1 MKVFNSTLAAIGL
14 AAFVFASCSDSTD
27 PPNSGNG
34 NSVVDVTT
42 IGLTSSTPTGVFN
55 YKNSTA
61 NARKFFGSRAAGD
74 VTFITAMP
82 TDIPQEP
89 NLKQELSTGNSKDL
103 VFTEGGVNAY
113 AIKNK
118 NTVDLT
124 GKRIKGV
131 KIFVHGDATLIY
143 DKSEGGNEIV
153 LAKGAKVQYKGTGS
167 MITAT
172 DKVYVTEASALLKS
186 DNDIVIEGEL
196 YANWRGIG
204 YESGKEQELR
214 TGLGNTT
221 TNAKGEK
228 VVPTQNITFKNGSK
242 AFIDGSLRAV
252 NLNIEEGASVNA
264 TANILNA
271 TNVTV
276 NGGLK
281 FGGFLQAGNVTVN
294 GTIDASSA
302 NTAIKVTGKLNMESG
317 SSLTA
322 HYVNVTNNEKDENN
336 SVTKVGEA
344 ELNLKSGSNI
354 TISDG
359 NVINVN
365 NLNTDNASSGQITL
379 AGNNA
384 VAVIKADKFT
394 NNGSDKIDAF
404 ATPGNN
410 SVLLLQFTKC
420 FNGNGEMPSAGDLD
434 ISASYLDYDKA
445 TNGDVVKLIDENH
458 KKYGY
463 ELTVDINAI
472 KSNKKLDLVAAFNPS
487 NNAMS
492 ASCIQNVGDYI
503 YVSYHT
509 NGKASKGGL
518 EVLHFEGNQ
527 IKPDQEVQGTTGLD
541 INHLL
546 VDNNRVYVAGG
557 EVNKGA
563 IFAYVPLQNNILT
576 TGDDAMTTYVLNAT
590 EHNKLDAN
598 SITKYGDHFVVAS
611 TRGFEDF
618 DSDFNHIW
626 FEDTEVKSVVTANNK
641 VYSLIATGANTTGTI
656 KEFNTTMFN
665 NASKTYTTNG
675 NVGPENGKNT
685 IAVDGTDLYVCQG
698 ARGLVRYNS
707 NGDKVW
713 DYVVPAIQNEK
724 SDKYGAV
731 KGYCNG
737 VAISGNYVFVA
748 AGGYGVVVL
757 DKATGKELC
766 HRIAFNG
773 KQENGKWKN
782 GNSANYVTVGKD
794 GYIFVAYGQSRV
806 QVFKLTSTT
815 K

>member
-1 MKVFNSTLAAIGL
+1 MKVINSKLAAIGL

-27 PPNSGNG
+27 TPNSGNG
-34 NSVVDVTT
+34 NSVVDATT

-61 NARKFFGSRAAGD
+61 NARKLIGSRASDD
-74 VTFITAMP
+74 VTFITGMP
-82 TDIPQEP
+82 EDIPTVP
-89 NLKQELSTGNSKDL
+89 NLKKELSEDNTQDL
-103 VFTEGGVNAY
+103 VYSEGGINTYIV
-113 AIKNK
+113 KNK
-118 NTVDLT
+118 NKVDLT

-131 KIFVHGDATLIY
+131 TIFVNGDATLIY
-143 DKSEGGNEIV
+143 DKTEGGNKIV
-153 LAKGAKVQYKGTGS
+153 LDKGAKVQFNGTGS
-167 MITAT
+167 MIAK
-172 DKVYVTEASALLKS
+172 DDIIYVTEASASLKAE
-186 DNDIVIEGEL
+186 NNIVIEGKL
-196 YANWRGIG
+196 YANWRGTG
-204 YESGKEQELR
+204 KSGQELR
-214 TGLGNTT
+214 TGLGNTVA
-221 TNAKGEK
+221 NEKGEK
-228 VVPTQNITFKNGSK
+228 VVPTQNITFKDGSA

-252 NLNIEEGASVNA
+252 DLNIEKGASVNA
-264 TANILNA
+264 TANVLNA

-276 NGGLK
+276 GGGLK
-281 FGGFLQAGNVTVN
+281 LGGFLQAGNVTVN
-294 GTIDASSA
+294 GTIDASA
-302 NTAIKVTGKLNMESG
+302 ENTAIKVTGKLNMESG

-322 HYVNVTNNEKDENN
+322 HYVNVTNNEKDENKT
-336 SVTKVGEA
+336 VTKVGEA

-365 NLNTDNASSGQITL
+365 NLNTDNASEGQITL
-379 AGNNA
+379 AGNDA

-394 NNGSDKIDAF
+394 NNGNDKIDAF

-445 TNGDVVKLIDENH
+445 TTGDVVKLIDENH

-463 ELTVDINAI
+463 ELTVDINDI
-472 KSNKKLDLVAAFNPS
+472 KSNPKLDLVAAFNPS

-509 NGKASKGGL
+509 NGKARKGGL

-557 EVNKGA
+557 EVNEGA

-576 TGDDAMTTYVLNAT
+576 TGDDAMKTYVLNAT

-598 SITKYGDHFVVAS
+598 SITKFGDHFVVAS
-611 TRGFEDF
+611 TRGFEDY
-618 DSDFNHIW
+618 DKDFNHIW

-641 VYSLIATGANTTGTI
+641 VYSLVATGANTTGTI

-713 DYVVPAIQNEK
+713 EYVVPAIQNEK

-737 VAISGNYVFVA
+737 VAISGNYVYVA

-773 KQENGKWKN
+773 KQENGQWLN

-794 GYIFVAYGQSRV
+794 GNIFVAYGQSRV

>member
-1 MKVFNSTLAAIGL
+1 MKVINSKLAAIGL

-27 PPNSGNG
+27 TPTSGNG
-34 NSVVDVTT
+34 NSVLDATT

-61 NARKFFGSRAAGD
+61 NARKLIGSRASDG
-74 VTFITAMP
+74 VTFITGMP
-82 TDIPQEP
+82 KDIPTVP
-89 NLKQELSTGNSKDL
+89 NLKQELSESNTKDL
-103 VFTEGGVNAY
+103 VYSEGGINTYIV
-113 AIKNK
+113 KNK
-118 NTVDLT
+118 NKVDLT

-131 KIFVHGDATLIY
+131 TIFVNGDATLIY
-143 DKSEGGNEIV
+143 DKTEGGNKIV
-153 LAKGAKVQYKGTGS
+153 LGKGAKVQYNGTGS
-167 MITAT
+167 MIAK
-172 DKVYVTEASALLKS
+172 DDIIYVTEASASLKAE
-186 DNDIVIEGEL
+186 NNIVIEGKL
-196 YANWRGIG
+196 YANWRGTG
-204 YESGKEQELR
+204 KSGQELR
-214 TGLGNTT
+214 TGLGKTVANE
-221 TNAKGEK
+221 KGEK
-228 VVPTQNITFKNGSK
+228 VVPTQNITFKNGSA

-252 NLNIEEGASVNA
+252 DLNIEEGASVNA
-264 TANILNA
+264 TANVLNA

-276 NGGLK
+276 GGGLK
-281 FGGFLQAGNVTVN
+281 LGGFLQAGNVTVN
-294 GTIDASSA
+294 GTIDASA
-302 NTAIKVTGKLNMESG
+302 ENTAIKVTGKLNMESG

-322 HYVNVTNNEKDENN
+322 HYVNVTNNEKDENKT
-336 SVTKVGEA
+336 VTKVGEA

-379 AGNNA
+379 AGNDA

-394 NNGSDKIDAF
+394 NKGNDKIDAF

-445 TNGDVVKLIDENH
+445 TTGDVVKLIDENH

-472 KSNKKLDLVAAFNPS
+472 KSNPKLDLVAAFNPS

-509 NGKASKGGL
+509 NGKARKGGL

-576 TGDDAMTTYVLNAT
+576 TGEDAMKTYVLNAT

-611 TRGFEDF
+611 TRGFEDY
-618 DSDFNHIW
+618 DKDFNHIW
-626 FEDTEVKSVVTANNK
+626 FEDTEVKSVVTANDK
-641 VYSLIATGANTTGTI
+641 VYSLVATGANTTGTI

-698 ARGLVRYNS
+698 VRGLVRYNS

-773 KQENGKWKN
+773 KQENGQWLN

>member
-1 MKVFNSTLAAIGL
+1 MKVINSKLAAIGL

-27 PPNSGNG
+27 TPTSGNG
-34 NSVVDVTT
+34 NSVLDATT

-61 NARKFFGSRAAGD
+61 NARKLIGSRASDG
-74 VTFITAMP
+74 VTFITGMP
-82 TDIPQEP
+82 EDIPTVP
-89 NLKQELSTGNSKDL
+89 NLKQELSESNTKDL
-103 VFTEGGVNAY
+103 VYSEGGINTYIV
-113 AIKNK
+113 KNK
-118 NTVDLT
+118 NKVDLT

-131 KIFVHGDATLIY
+131 TIFVNGDATLIY
-143 DKSEGGNEIV
+143 DKTEGGNKIV
-153 LAKGAKVQYKGTGS
+153 LGKGAKVQYNGTGS
-167 MITAT
+167 MIAK
-172 DKVYVTEASALLKS
+172 DDIIYVTEASASLKAE
-186 DNDIVIEGEL
+186 NNIVIEGKL
-196 YANWRGIG
+196 YANWRGTG
-204 YESGKEQELR
+204 KSGQELR
-214 TGLGNTT
+214 TGLGKTVANE
-221 TNAKGEK
+221 KGEK
-228 VVPTQNITFKNGSK
+228 VVPTQNITFKKGSA

-252 NLNIEEGASVNA
+252 DLNIEEGASVNA
-264 TANILNA
+264 TANVLNA

-276 NGGLK
+276 GGGLK
-281 FGGFLQAGNVTVN
+281 LGGFLQAGNVTVN
-294 GTIDASSA
+294 GTIDASA
-302 NTAIKVTGKLNMESG
+302 ENTAIKVTGKLNMESG

-322 HYVNVTNNEKDENN
+322 HYVNVTNNEKDENKT
-336 SVTKVGEA
+336 VTKVGEA

-379 AGNNA
+379 AGNDA

-394 NNGSDKIDAF
+394 NKGNDKIDAF

-445 TNGDVVKLIDENH
+445 TTGDVVKLIDENH

-472 KSNKKLDLVAAFNPS
+472 KSNPKLDLVAAFNPS

-509 NGKASKGGL
+509 NGKARKGGL

-576 TGDDAMTTYVLNAT
+576 TGDDAMKTYVLNAT

-611 TRGFEDF
+611 TRGFEDY
-618 DSDFNHIW
+618 DKDFNHIW
-626 FEDTEVKSVVTANNK
+626 FEDTEVKSVVTANDK
-641 VYSLIATGANTTGTI
+641 VYSLVATGANTTGTI

-724 SDKYGAV
+724 SNKYGAV

-773 KQENGKWKN
+773 KQENGQWLN

>member
-1 MKVFNSTLAAIGL
+1 MKVINSKLAAIGL

-27 PPNSGNG
+27 TPTSGNG
-34 NSVVDVTT
+34 NSVLDATT

-61 NARKFFGSRAAGD
+61 NARKLIGSRASDG
-74 VTFITAMP
+74 VTFITGMP
-82 TDIPQEP
+82 EDIPTVP
-89 NLKQELSTGNSKDL
+89 NLKQELSETNTKDL
-103 VFTEGGVNAY
+103 VYSEGGINTYIV
-113 AIKNK
+113 KNK
-118 NTVDLT
+118 NKVDLT

-131 KIFVHGDATLIY
+131 TIFVNGDATLIY
-143 DKSEGGNEIV
+143 DKTEGGNKIV
-153 LAKGAKVQYKGTGS
+153 LGKGAKVQYNGTGS
-167 MITAT
+167 MIAK
-172 DKVYVTEASALLKS
+172 DDIIYVTEASASLKAE
-186 DNDIVIEGEL
+186 NDIVIEGKL
-196 YANWRGIG
+196 YANWRGTG
-204 YESGKEQELR
+204 KSGQELR
-214 TGLGNTT
+214 TGLGKTVANE
-221 TNAKGEK
+221 KGEK
-228 VVPTQNITFKNGSK
+228 VVPTQNITFKKGSA

-252 NLNIEEGASVNA
+252 DLNIEEGASVNA
-264 TANILNA
+264 TANVLNA

-276 NGGLK
+276 GGGLK
-281 FGGFLQAGNVTVN
+281 LGGFLQAGNVTVN
-294 GTIDASSA
+294 GTIDASA
-302 NTAIKVTGKLNMESG
+302 ENTAIKVTGKLNMESG

-322 HYVNVTNNEKDENN
+322 HYVNVTNNEKDENKT
-336 SVTKVGEA
+336 VTKVGEA

-379 AGNNA
+379 AGNDA

-394 NNGSDKIDAF
+394 NKGNDKIDAF

-445 TNGDVVKLIDENH
+445 TTGDVVKLIDENH

-472 KSNKKLDLVAAFNPS
+472 KSNPKLDLVAAFNPS

-509 NGKASKGGL
+509 NGKARKGGL

-576 TGDDAMTTYVLNAT
+576 TGEDAMKTYVLNAT

-611 TRGFEDF
+611 TRGFEDY
-618 DSDFNHIW
+618 DKDFNHIW
-626 FEDTEVKSVVTANNK
+626 FEDTEVKSVVTANDK
-641 VYSLIATGANTTGTI
+641 VYSLVATGANTTGTI

-698 ARGLVRYNS
+698 VRGLVRYNS

-724 SDKYGAV
+724 SNKYGAV

-773 KQENGKWKN
+773 KQENGQWLN

>member
-1 MKVFNSTLAAIGL
+1 MKVINSKLAAIGL

-27 PPNSGNG
+27 TPNSGNG
-34 NSVVDVTT
+34 NSVLDATT

-61 NARKFFGSRAAGD
+61 NARKLIGSRASDG
-74 VTFITAMP
+74 VTFITGMP
-82 TDIPQEP
+82 EDIPTVP
-89 NLKQELSTGNSKDL
+89 NLKQELSESNTKDL
-103 VFTEGGVNAY
+103 VYSEGGINTYIV
-113 AIKNK
+113 KNK
-118 NTVDLT
+118 NKVDLT

-131 KIFVHGDATLIY
+131 TIFVNGDATLIY
-143 DKSEGGNEIV
+143 DKTEGGNKIV
-153 LAKGAKVQYKGTGS
+153 LGKGAKVQYNGTGS
-167 MITAT
+167 MIAK
-172 DKVYVTEASALLKS
+172 DDIIYVTEASASLKAE
-186 DNDIVIEGEL
+186 NNIVIEGKL
-196 YANWRGIG
+196 YANWRGTG
-204 YESGKEQELR
+204 KSGQELR
-214 TGLGNTT
+214 TGLGKTVANE
-221 TNAKGEK
+221 KGEK
-228 VVPTQNITFKNGSK
+228 VVPTQNITFKNGSA

-252 NLNIEEGASVNA
+252 DLNIEEGASVNA
-264 TANILNA
+264 TANVLNA

-276 NGGLK
+276 GGGLK
-281 FGGFLQAGNVTVN
+281 LGGFLQAGNVTVN
-294 GTIDASSA
+294 GTIDASA
-302 NTAIKVTGKLNMESG
+302 ENTAIKVTGKLNMESG

-322 HYVNVTNNEKDENN
+322 HYVNVTNNEKDENKT
-336 SVTKVGEA
+336 VTKVGEA

-379 AGNNA
+379 AGNDA

-394 NNGSDKIDAF
+394 NKGNDKIDAF

-445 TNGDVVKLIDENH
+445 TTGDVVKLIDENH

-463 ELTVDINAI
+463 KLTVDINAI
-472 KSNKKLDLVAAFNPS
+472 KSNPKLDLVAAFNPS

-509 NGKASKGGL
+509 NGKARKGGL

-576 TGDDAMTTYVLNAT
+576 TGEEAMKTYVLNAT

-611 TRGFEDF
+611 TRGFEDY
-618 DSDFNHIW
+618 DKDFNHIW

-641 VYSLIATGANTTGTI
+641 VYSLVATGANTTGTI

-698 ARGLVRYNS
+698 VRGLVRYNS

-773 KQENGKWKN
+773 KQENGQWLN

>member
-1 MKVFNSTLAAIGL
+1 MKVINSKLAAIGL

-27 PPNSGNG
+27 TPTSGNG
-34 NSVVDVTT
+34 NSVLDATT

-61 NARKFFGSRAAGD
+61 NARKLIGSRASDG
-74 VTFITAMP
+74 VTFITGMP
-82 TDIPQEP
+82 EDIPTVP
-89 NLKQELSTGNSKDL
+89 NLKQELSESNTKDL
-103 VFTEGGVNAY
+103 VYSEGGINTYIV
-113 AIKNK
+113 KNK
-118 NTVDLT
+118 NKVDLT

-131 KIFVHGDATLIY
+131 TIFVNGDATLIY
-143 DKSEGGNEIV
+143 DKTEGGNKIV
-153 LAKGAKVQYKGTGS
+153 LGKGAKVQYNGTGS
-167 MITAT
+167 MIAK
-172 DKVYVTEASALLKS
+172 DDIIYVTEASASLKAE
-186 DNDIVIEGEL
+186 NNIVIEGKL
-196 YANWRGIG
+196 YANWRGTG
-204 YESGKEQELR
+204 KSGQELR
-214 TGLGNTT
+214 TGLGKTVANE
-221 TNAKGEK
+221 KGEK
-228 VVPTQNITFKNGSK
+228 VVPTQNITFKKGSA

-252 NLNIEEGASVNA
+252 DLNIEEGASVNA
-264 TANILNA
+264 TANVLNA

-276 NGGLK
+276 GGGLK
-281 FGGFLQAGNVTVN
+281 LGGFLQAGNVTVN
-294 GTIDASSA
+294 GTIDASA
-302 NTAIKVTGKLNMESG
+302 ENTAIKVTGKLNMESG

-322 HYVNVTNNEKDENN
+322 HYVNVTNNEKDENKT
-336 SVTKVGEA
+336 VTKVGEA

-379 AGNNA
+379 AGNDA

-394 NNGSDKIDAF
+394 NKGNDKIDAF

-445 TNGDVVKLIDENH
+445 TTGDVVKLIDENH

-472 KSNKKLDLVAAFNPS
+472 KSNPKLDLVAAFNPS

-509 NGKASKGGL
+509 NGKARKGGL

-576 TGDDAMTTYVLNAT
+576 TGEDAMKTYVLNAT

-611 TRGFEDF
+611 TRGFEDY
-618 DSDFNHIW
+618 DKDFNHIW
-626 FEDTEVKSVVTANNK
+626 FEDTEVKSVVTANDK
-641 VYSLIATGANTTGTI
+641 VYSLVATGANTTGTI

-724 SDKYGAV
+724 SEKHGAV

-773 KQENGKWKN
+773 KQENGQWLN

>member
-1 MKVFNSTLAAIGL
+1 MKVINSKLAAIGL

-27 PPNSGNG
+27 TPNSGNG
-34 NSVVDVTT
+34 NSVLDATT

-61 NARKFFGSRAAGD
+61 NARKLIGSRASDG
-74 VTFITAMP
+74 VTFITGMP
-82 TDIPQEP
+82 EDIPTVP
-89 NLKQELSTGNSKDL
+89 NLKQELSESNTKDL
-103 VFTEGGVNAY
+103 VYSEGGINTYIV
-113 AIKNK
+113 KNK
-118 NTVDLT
+118 NKVDLT

-131 KIFVHGDATLIY
+131 TIFVNGDATLIY
-143 DKSEGGNEIV
+143 DKTEGGNKIV
-153 LAKGAKVQYKGTGS
+153 LGKGAKVQYNGTGS
-167 MITAT
+167 MIAK
-172 DKVYVTEASALLKS
+172 DDIIYVTEASASLKAE
-186 DNDIVIEGEL
+186 NNIVIEGKL
-196 YANWRGIG
+196 YANWRGTG
-204 YESGKEQELR
+204 KSGQELR
-214 TGLGNTT
+214 TGLGKTVANE
-221 TNAKGEK
+221 KGEK
-228 VVPTQNITFKNGSK
+228 VVPTQNITFKKGSA

-252 NLNIEEGASVNA
+252 DLNIEEGASVNA
-264 TANILNA
+264 TANVLNA

-276 NGGLK
+276 GGGLK
-281 FGGFLQAGNVTVN
+281 LGGFLQAGNVTVN
-294 GTIDASSA
+294 GTIDASA
-302 NTAIKVTGKLNMESG
+302 ENTAIKVTGKLNMESG

-322 HYVNVTNNEKDENN
+322 HYVNVTNNEKDENKT
-336 SVTKVGEA
+336 VTKVGEA

-379 AGNNA
+379 AGNDA

-394 NNGSDKIDAF
+394 NKGNDKIDAF

-445 TNGDVVKLIDENH
+445 TTGDVVKLIDENH

-472 KSNKKLDLVAAFNPS
+472 KSNPKLDLVAAFNPS

-509 NGKASKGGL
+509 NGKARKGGL

-576 TGDDAMTTYVLNAT
+576 TGDEAMKTYVLNAT

-611 TRGFEDF
+611 TRGFEDY
-618 DSDFNHIW
+618 DKDFNHIW
-626 FEDTEVKSVVTANNK
+626 FEDTEVKSVVTANDK
-641 VYSLIATGANTTGTI
+641 VYSLVATGANTTGTI

-713 DYVVPAIQNEK
+713 DYVVPAIQNDK
-724 SDKYGAV
+724 SKKYGAV

-773 KQENGKWKN
+773 KQENGQWLN

>member
-1 MKVFNSTLAAIGL
+1 MKVINSKLAAIGL

-27 PPNSGNG
+27 TPTSGNG
-34 NSVVDVTT
+34 DSVLDATT

-61 NARKFFGSRAAGD
+61 NARKLIGSRASDG
-74 VTFITAMP
+74 VTFITGMP
-82 TDIPQEP
+82 ENIPTVP
-89 NLKQELSTGNSKDL
+89 NLKQELSESNTKDL
-103 VFTEGGVNAY
+103 VYSEGGINTYIV
-113 AIKNK
+113 KNK
-118 NTVDLT
+118 NKVDLT

-131 KIFVHGDATLIY
+131 TIFVNGDATLIY
-143 DKSEGGNEIV
+143 DKTEGGNKIV
-153 LAKGAKVQYKGTGS
+153 LGKGAKVQYNGTGS
-167 MITAT
+167 MIAK
-172 DKVYVTEASALLKS
+172 DDIIYVTEASASLKAE
-186 DNDIVIEGEL
+186 NNIVIEGKL
-196 YANWRGIG
+196 YANWRGTG
-204 YESGKEQELR
+204 KSGQELR
-214 TGLGNTT
+214 TGLGKTVANE
-221 TNAKGEK
+221 KGEK
-228 VVPTQNITFKNGSK
+228 VVPTQNITFKNGSA

-252 NLNIEEGASVNA
+252 DLNIEEGASVNA
-264 TANILNA
+264 TANVLNA

-276 NGGLK
+276 GGGLK
-281 FGGFLQAGNVTVN
+281 LGGFLQAGNVTVN
-294 GTIDASSA
+294 GTIDASA
-302 NTAIKVTGKLNMESG
+302 ENTAIKVTGKLNMESG

-322 HYVNVTNNEKDENN
+322 HYVNVTNNEKDENKT
-336 SVTKVGEA
+336 VTKVGEA

-379 AGNNA
+379 AGNDA

-394 NNGSDKIDAF
+394 NKGNDKIDAF

-445 TNGDVVKLIDENH
+445 TTGDVVKLIDENH

-472 KSNKKLDLVAAFNPS
+472 KSNPKLDLVAAFNPS

-509 NGKASKGGL
+509 NGKARKGGL

-576 TGDDAMTTYVLNAT
+576 TGDDAMKTYVLNAT

-611 TRGFEDF
+611 TRGFEDY
-618 DSDFNHIW
+618 DKDFNHIW

-641 VYSLIATGANTTGTI
+641 VYSLVATGANTTGTI

-773 KQENGKWKN
+773 KQENGQWLN
-782 GNSANYVTVGKD
+782 GNSANYVTIGKD

-806 QVFKLTSTT
+806 QVFKLTSIT

>member
-1 MKVFNSTLAAIGL
+1 MKVINSKLAAIGL

-27 PPNSGNG
+27 TPNSGNG
-34 NSVVDVTT
+34 ESVVDATT

-61 NARKFFGSRAAGD
+61 NARKLIGSRASD
-74 VTFITAMP
+74 EVTFITGMP
-82 TDIPQEP
+82 EDVPTVP
-89 NLKQELSTGNSKDL
+89 NLKQELSEDNTKDL
-103 VFTEGGVNAY
+103 VYSEGGINTYIV
-113 AIKNK
+113 KNK
-118 NTVDLT
+118 NRVDLT
-124 GKRIKGV
+124 GKHIKGV
-131 KIFVHGDATLIY
+131 TIFVNGDATLIY
-143 DKSEGGNEIV
+143 DKTEGGNKIV
-153 LAKGAKVQYKGTGS
+153 LGKGAKVQYNGTGS
-167 MITAT
+167 MIAN
-172 DKVYVTEASALLKS
+172 DDIVYVTEASASLKAK
-186 DNDIVIEGEL
+186 NNIVIEGKL
-196 YANWRGIG
+196 YANWRGTG
-204 YESGKEQELR
+204 ESGQELR
-214 TGLGNTT
+214 TGLGNTD
-221 TNAKGEK
+221 TNEKGEK
-228 VVPTQNITFKNGSK
+228 VVPTQNITFKPGSA

-252 NLNIEEGASVNA
+252 DLNIEKGASVNA
-264 TANILNA
+264 TANVLNA

-276 NGGLK
+276 AGGLK
-281 FGGFLQAGNVTVN
+281 LGGFLQAGNVTVN
-294 GTIDASSA
+294 GTIDASA
-302 NTAIKVTGKLNMESG
+302 ENTAIKVTGKLNMESG

-322 HYVNVTNNEKDENN
+322 HYVNVTNNEKDENKT
-336 SVTKVGEA
+336 VTKVGEA

-365 NLNTDNASSGQITL
+365 NLNTDNASEGQITL
-379 AGNNA
+379 AGNDA

-394 NNGSDKIDAF
+394 NNGNDKIDAF

-445 TNGDVVKLIDENH
+445 TNGEVVKLIDENH

-463 ELTVDINAI
+463 KLTVDINAI
-472 KSNKKLDLVAAFNPS
+472 KSNPKLDLVAAFNPS

-509 NGKASKGGL
+509 NGKARKGGL

-576 TGDDAMTTYVLNAT
+576 TGDDAMKTYVLNAT

-611 TRGFEDF
+611 TRGFEDY
-618 DSDFNHIW
+618 DKDFNHIW
-626 FEDTEVKSVVTANNK
+626 FEDTEVKSVVTANDK
-641 VYSLIATGANTTGTI
+641 VYSLVATGANTTGTI

-665 NASKTYTTNG
+665 NASKTYTTDG

-685 IAVDGTDLYVCQG
+685 IAVDGKDLYVCQG
-698 ARGLVRYNS
+698 VRGLVRYNS
-707 NGDKVW
+707 DGDKVW
-713 DYVVPAIQNEK
+713 EYVVPTIQNEK

-737 VAISGNYVFVA
+737 VAISGNYVYVA

-773 KQENGKWKN
+773 KQENGQWLN

-794 GYIFVAYGQSRV
+794 GNIFVAYGQSRV

>member
-1 MKVFNSTLAAIGL
+1 MKVINSKLAAIGL

-27 PPNSGNG
+27 TPNSGNG
-34 NSVVDVTT
+34 NSVLDATT

-61 NARKFFGSRAAGD
+61 NARKLIGSRASAG
-74 VTFITAMP
+74 VTFITGMP
-82 TDIPQEP
+82 KDIPTVP
-89 NLKQELSTGNSKDL
+89 NLKQELSESNTKDL
-103 VFTEGGVNAY
+103 VYSEGGINTYIV
-113 AIKNK
+113 KNK
-118 NTVDLT
+118 NKVDLT

-131 KIFVHGDATLIY
+131 TIFVNGDATLIY
-143 DKSEGGNEIV
+143 DKTEGGNKIV
-153 LAKGAKVQYKGTGS
+153 LGKGAKVQYNGTGS
-167 MITAT
+167 MIAK
-172 DKVYVTEASALLKS
+172 DDIIYVTEASASLKAE
-186 DNDIVIEGEL
+186 NNIVIEGKL
-196 YANWRGIG
+196 YANWRGTG
-204 YESGKEQELR
+204 KSGQELR
-214 TGLGNTT
+214 TGLGKTVANE
-221 TNAKGEK
+221 KGEK
-228 VVPTQNITFKNGSK
+228 VVPTQNITFKKGSA

-252 NLNIEEGASVNA
+252 DLNIEEGASVNA
-264 TANILNA
+264 TANVLNA

-276 NGGLK
+276 GGGLK
-281 FGGFLQAGNVTVN
+281 LGGFLQAGNVTVN
-294 GTIDASSA
+294 GTIDASA
-302 NTAIKVTGKLNMESG
+302 ENTAIKVTGKLNMESG

-322 HYVNVTNNEKDENN
+322 HYVNVTNNEKDENKT
-336 SVTKVGEA
+336 VTKVGEA

-379 AGNNA
+379 AGNDA

-394 NNGSDKIDAF
+394 NNGNDKIDAF

-420 FNGNGEMPSAGDLD
+420 FNGNGEMPSAGDFD

-445 TNGDVVKLIDENH
+445 TTGDVVKLIDENH

-472 KSNKKLDLVAAFNPS
+472 KSNPKLDLVAAFNPS

-509 NGKASKGGL
+509 NGKARKGGL

-576 TGDDAMTTYVLNAT
+576 TGEDAMKTYVLNAT

-611 TRGFEDF
+611 TRGFEDY
-618 DSDFNHIW
+618 DKDFNHIW
-626 FEDTEVKSVVTANNK
+626 FEDTEVKSVVTANDK
-641 VYSLIATGANTTGTI
+641 VYSLVATGANTTGTI

-665 NASKTYTTNG
+665 TASKTYTTNG

-698 ARGLVRYNS
+698 VRGLVRYNS

-724 SDKYGAV
+724 SDKHGAV

-773 KQENGKWKN
+773 KQENGQWLN
-782 GNSANYVTVGKD
+782 GNSANYVTIGKD

>member
-1 MKVFNSTLAAIGL
+1 MKVINSKLAAIGL
-14 AAFVFASCSDSTD
+14 AAFVFASCSDS
-27 PPNSGNG
+27 NSDGPSTNP
-34 NSVVDVTT
+34 DILDATT

-61 NARKFFGSRAAGD
+61 NARKLIGSRASDG
-74 VTFITAMP
+74 VTFITGMP
-82 TDIPQEP
+82 EDIPTVP
-89 NLKQELSTGNSKDL
+89 NLKQELSESNTKDL
-103 VFTEGGVNAY
+103 VYSEGGINTYIV
-113 AIKNK
+113 KNK
-118 NTVDLT
+118 NKVDLT

-131 KIFVHGDATLIY
+131 TIFVNGDATLIY
-143 DKSEGGNEIV
+143 DKTEGGNKIV
-153 LAKGAKVQYKGTGS
+153 LGKGAKVEYNGTSS
-167 MITAT
+167 MIAK
-172 DKVYVTEASALLKS
+172 DDIIYVTEASASLKAK
-186 DNDIVIEGEL
+186 NNIVIEGKL
-196 YANWRGIG
+196 YANWRGTG
-204 YESGKEQELR
+204 KSGQELR
-214 TGLGNTT
+214 TGLGKTVANE
-221 TNAKGEK
+221 KGEK
-228 VVPTQNITFKNGSK
+228 VVPTQNITFKNGSA

-252 NLNIEEGASVNA
+252 DLNIEEGASVNA
-264 TANILNA
+264 TANVLNA

-276 NGGLK
+276 GGGLK
-281 FGGFLQAGNVTVN
+281 LGGFLQAGNVTVN
-294 GTIDASSA
+294 GTIDASA
-302 NTAIKVTGKLNMESG
+302 ENTAIKVTGKLNMESG

-322 HYVNVTNNEKDENN
+322 HYVNVTNNEKDENKT
-336 SVTKVGEA
+336 VTKVGEA

-379 AGNNA
+379 AGNDA

-394 NNGSDKIDAF
+394 NNGNDKIDAF

-445 TNGDVVKLIDENH
+445 TTGDVVKLIDENH

-472 KSNKKLDLVAAFNPS
+472 KSNPKLDLVAAFNPS

-509 NGKASKGGL
+509 NGKARKGGL

-576 TGDDAMTTYVLNAT
+576 TGEDAMKTYVLNAT

-611 TRGFEDF
+611 TRGFEDY
-618 DSDFNHIW
+618 DKDFNHIW
-626 FEDTEVKSVVTANNK
+626 FKDTEVKSVVTANDK
-641 VYSLIATGANTTGTI
+641 VYSLVATGANTTGTI

-665 NASKTYTTNG
+665 NASKTYTTDG

-724 SDKYGAV
+724 SEKHGAV

-773 KQENGKWKN
+773 KLENGQWLN

>member
-1 MKVFNSTLAAIGL
+1 MKVINSKLAAIGL

-27 PPNSGNG
+27 TPNSGNG
-34 NSVVDVTT
+34 NSVLDATT

-61 NARKFFGSRAAGD
+61 NARKLIGSRASDG
-74 VTFITAMP
+74 VTFITGMP
-82 TDIPQEP
+82 EDIPTVP
-89 NLKQELSTGNSKDL
+89 NLKQELSESNTKDL
-103 VFTEGGVNAY
+103 VYSEGGINTYIV
-113 AIKNK
+113 KNK
-118 NTVDLT
+118 NKVDLT

-131 KIFVHGDATLIY
+131 TIFVNGDATLIY
-143 DKSEGGNEIV
+143 DKTEGGNKIV
-153 LAKGAKVQYKGTGS
+153 LGKGAKVQYNGTGS
-167 MITAT
+167 MIAK
-172 DKVYVTEASALLKS
+172 DDIIYVTEASASLKAE
-186 DNDIVIEGEL
+186 NNIVIEGKL
-196 YANWRGIG
+196 YANWRGTG
-204 YESGKEQELR
+204 KSGQELR
-214 TGLGNTT
+214 TGLGKTVANE
-221 TNAKGEK
+221 KGEK
-228 VVPTQNITFKNGSK
+228 VVPTQNITFKNGSA

-252 NLNIEEGASVNA
+252 DLNIEEGASVNA
-264 TANILNA
+264 TANVLNA

-276 NGGLK
+276 GGGLK
-281 FGGFLQAGNVTVN
+281 LGGFLQAGNVTVN
-294 GTIDASSA
+294 GTIDASA
-302 NTAIKVTGKLNMESG
+302 ENTAIKVTGKLNMESG

-322 HYVNVTNNEKDENN
+322 HYVNVTNNEKDENKT
-336 SVTKVGEA
+336 VTKVGEA

-379 AGNNA
+379 AGNDA

-394 NNGSDKIDAF
+394 NKGNDKIDAF

-445 TNGDVVKLIDENH
+445 TTGDVVKLIDENH

-463 ELTVDINAI
+463 KLTVDINAI
-472 KSNKKLDLVAAFNPS
+472 KSNPKLDLVAAFNPS

-509 NGKASKGGL
+509 NGKARKGGL

-576 TGDDAMTTYVLNAT
+576 TGEEAMKTYVLNAT

-611 TRGFEDF
+611 TRGFEDY
-618 DSDFNHIW
+618 DKDFNHIW
-626 FEDTEVKSVVTANNK
+626 FEDTEVKSVVTANDK
-641 VYSLIATGANTTGTI
+641 VYSLVATGANTTGTI

-724 SDKYGAV
+724 SEKHGAV

-757 DKATGKELC
+757 DKAKGKELC

-773 KQENGKWKN
+773 KQENGQWLN

>member
-1 MKVFNSTLAAIGL
+1 MKVINSKLAAIGL

-27 PPNSGNG
+27 TPTSGNG
-34 NSVVDVTT
+34 NSVLDATT

-61 NARKFFGSRAAGD
+61 NARKLIGSRASDG
-74 VTFITAMP
+74 VTFITGMP
-82 TDIPQEP
+82 EDIPTVP
-89 NLKQELSTGNSKDL
+89 NLKQELSESNTKDL
-103 VFTEGGVNAY
+103 VYSEGGINTYIV
-113 AIKNK
+113 KNK
-118 NTVDLT
+118 NKVDLT

-131 KIFVHGDATLIY
+131 TIFVNGDATLIY
-143 DKSEGGNEIV
+143 DKTEGGNKIV
-153 LAKGAKVQYKGTGS
+153 LGKGAKVQYNGTGS
-167 MITAT
+167 MIAK
-172 DKVYVTEASALLKS
+172 DDIIYVTEASASLKAE
-186 DNDIVIEGEL
+186 NNIVIEGKL
-196 YANWRGIG
+196 YANWRGTG
-204 YESGKEQELR
+204 KSGQELR
-214 TGLGNTT
+214 TGLGKTVANE
-221 TNAKGEK
+221 KGEK
-228 VVPTQNITFKNGSK
+228 VVPTQNITFKNGSA

-252 NLNIEEGASVNA
+252 DLNIEEGASVNA
-264 TANILNA
+264 TANVLNA

-276 NGGLK
+276 GGGLK
-281 FGGFLQAGNVTVN
+281 LGGFLQAGNVTVN
-294 GTIDASSA
+294 GTIDASA
-302 NTAIKVTGKLNMESG
+302 ENTAIKVTGKLNMESG

-322 HYVNVTNNEKDENN
+322 HYVNVTNNEKDENKT
-336 SVTKVGEA
+336 VTKVGEA

-379 AGNNA
+379 AGNDA

-394 NNGSDKIDAF
+394 NKGNDKIDAF

-445 TNGDVVKLIDENH
+445 TTGDVVKLIDENH

-472 KSNKKLDLVAAFNPS
+472 KSNPKLDLVAAFNPS

-509 NGKASKGGL
+509 NGKARKGGL

-576 TGDDAMTTYVLNAT
+576 TGDDAMKTYVLNAT

-611 TRGFEDF
+611 TRGFEDY
-618 DSDFNHIW
+618 DKDFNHIW
-626 FEDTEVKSVVTANNK
+626 FEDTEVKSVVTANDK
-641 VYSLIATGANTTGTI
+641 VYSLVATGANTTGTI

-698 ARGLVRYNS
+698 VRGLVRYNS

-713 DYVVPAIQNEK
+713 DYVVPAIQNDK
-724 SDKYGAV
+724 SKKYGAV

-773 KQENGKWKN
+773 KQENGQWLN

>member
-1 MKVFNSTLAAIGL
+1 MKVINSKLAAIGL

-27 PPNSGNG
+27 TPTSGNG
-34 NSVVDVTT
+34 DSVLDATT

-61 NARKFFGSRAAGD
+61 NARKLIGSRASDG
-74 VTFITAMP
+74 VTFITGMP
-82 TDIPQEP
+82 ENIPTVP
-89 NLKQELSTGNSKDL
+89 NLKQELSESNTKDL
-103 VFTEGGVNAY
+103 VYSEGGINTYIV
-113 AIKNK
+113 KNK
-118 NTVDLT
+118 NKVDLT

-131 KIFVHGDATLIY
+131 TIFVNGDATLIY
-143 DKSEGGNEIV
+143 DKTEGGNKIV
-153 LAKGAKVQYKGTGS
+153 LGKGAKVQYNGTGS
-167 MITAT
+167 MIAK
-172 DKVYVTEASALLKS
+172 DDSIYVTEASASLKAE
-186 DNDIVIEGEL
+186 NNIVIEGKL
-196 YANWRGIG
+196 YANWRGTG
-204 YESGKEQELR
+204 KSGQELR
-214 TGLGNTT
+214 TGLGKTVANE
-221 TNAKGEK
+221 KGEK
-228 VVPTQNITFKNGSK
+228 VVPTQNITFKKGSA

-252 NLNIEEGASVNA
+252 DLNIEEGASVNA
-264 TANILNA
+264 TANVLNA

-276 NGGLK
+276 GGGLK
-281 FGGFLQAGNVTVN
+281 LGGFLQAGNVTVN
-294 GTIDASSA
+294 GTIDASA
-302 NTAIKVTGKLNMESG
+302 ENTAIKVTGKLNMESG

-322 HYVNVTNNEKDENN
+322 HYVNVTNNEKDENKT
-336 SVTKVGEA
+336 VTKVGEA

-379 AGNNA
+379 AGNDA

-394 NNGSDKIDAF
+394 NKGNDKIDAF

-445 TNGDVVKLIDENH
+445 TTGDVVKLIDENH

-472 KSNKKLDLVAAFNPS
+472 KSNPKLDLVAAFNPS

-509 NGKASKGGL
+509 NGKARKGGL

-576 TGDDAMTTYVLNAT
+576 TGDDAMKTYVLNAT

-611 TRGFEDF
+611 TRGFEDY
-618 DSDFNHIW
+618 DKDFNHIW
-626 FEDTEVKSVVTANNK
+626 FEDTEVKSVVTANDK
-641 VYSLIATGANTTGTI
+641 VYSLVATGANTTGTI

-724 SDKYGAV
+724 SEKHGAV

-773 KQENGKWKN
+773 KQENGQWLN

>member
-1 MKVFNSTLAAIGL
+1 MKVINSKLAAIGL

-27 PPNSGNG
+27 TPNSGNG
-34 NSVVDVTT
+34 NSVLDATT

-61 NARKFFGSRAAGD
+61 NARKLIGSRASDG
-74 VTFITAMP
+74 VTFITGMP
-82 TDIPQEP
+82 EDIPTVP
-89 NLKQELSTGNSKDL
+89 NLKQELSESNTKDL
-103 VFTEGGVNAY
+103 VYSEGGINTYIV
-113 AIKNK
+113 KNK
-118 NTVDLT
+118 NKVDLT

-131 KIFVHGDATLIY
+131 TIFVNGDATLIY
-143 DKSEGGNEIV
+143 DKTEGGNKIV
-153 LAKGAKVQYKGTGS
+153 LGKGAKVQYNGTGS
-167 MITAT
+167 MIAK
-172 DKVYVTEASALLKS
+172 DDSIYVTEASASLKAE
-186 DNDIVIEGEL
+186 NNIVIEGKL
-196 YANWRGIG
+196 YANWRGTG
-204 YESGKEQELR
+204 KSGQELR
-214 TGLGNTT
+214 TGLGKTVANE
-221 TNAKGEK
+221 KGEK
-228 VVPTQNITFKNGSK
+228 VVPTQNITFKSGSA

-252 NLNIEEGASVNA
+252 DLNIEEGASVNA
-264 TANILNA
+264 TANVLNA

-276 NGGLK
+276 GGGLK
-281 FGGFLQAGNVTVN
+281 LGGFLQAGNVTVN
-294 GTIDASSA
+294 GTIDASA
-302 NTAIKVTGKLNMESG
+302 ENTAIKVTGKLNMESG

-322 HYVNVTNNEKDENN
+322 HYVNVTNNEKDENKT
-336 SVTKVGEA
+336 VTKVGEA

-379 AGNNA
+379 AGNDA

-394 NNGSDKIDAF
+394 NKGNDKIDAF

-445 TNGDVVKLIDENH
+445 TTGDVVKLIDENH

-472 KSNKKLDLVAAFNPS
+472 KSNPKLDLVAAFNPS

-492 ASCIQNVGDYI
+492 ASCIQNVGNYI

-509 NGKASKGGL
+509 NGKARKGGL

-576 TGDDAMTTYVLNAT
+576 TGEDAMKTYVLNAT

-611 TRGFEDF
+611 TRGFEDY
-618 DSDFNHIW
+618 DKDFNHIW
-626 FEDTEVKSVVTANNK
+626 FEDTEVKSVVTANDK
-641 VYSLIATGANTTGTI
+641 VYSLVATGANTTGTI

-773 KQENGKWKN
+773 KQENGQWLN

>member
-1 MKVFNSTLAAIGL
+1 MKVINSKLAAIGL

-27 PPNSGNG
+27 TPNSGNG
-34 NSVVDVTT
+34 NSVLDATT

-61 NARKFFGSRAAGD
+61 NARKLIGSRASDG
-74 VTFITAMP
+74 VTFITGMP
-82 TDIPQEP
+82 EDIPTVP
-89 NLKQELSTGNSKDL
+89 NLKQELSESNTKDL
-103 VFTEGGVNAY
+103 VYSEGGINTYIV
-113 AIKNK
+113 KNK
-118 NTVDLT
+118 NKVDLT

-131 KIFVHGDATLIY
+131 TIFVNGDATLIY
-143 DKSEGGNEIV
+143 DKTEGGNKIV
-153 LAKGAKVQYKGTGS
+153 LGKGAKVQYNGTGS
-167 MITAT
+167 MIAK
-172 DKVYVTEASALLKS
+172 DDIIYVTEASASLKAE
-186 DNDIVIEGEL
+186 NNIVIEGKL
-196 YANWRGIG
+196 YANWRGTG
-204 YESGKEQELR
+204 KSGQELR
-214 TGLGNTT
+214 TGLGKTVANE
-221 TNAKGEK
+221 KGEK
-228 VVPTQNITFKNGSK
+228 VVPTQNITFKNGSA

-252 NLNIEEGASVNA
+252 DLNIEEGASVNA
-264 TANILNA
+264 TANVLNA

-276 NGGLK
+276 GGGLK
-281 FGGFLQAGNVTVN
+281 LGGFLQAGNVTVN
-294 GTIDASSA
+294 GTIDASA
-302 NTAIKVTGKLNMESG
+302 ENTAIKVTGKLNMESG

-322 HYVNVTNNEKDENN
+322 HYVNVTNNEKDENKT
-336 SVTKVGEA
+336 VTKVGEA

-379 AGNNA
+379 AGNDA

-394 NNGSDKIDAF
+394 NKGNDKIDAF

-445 TNGDVVKLIDENH
+445 TTGDVVKLIDENH

-472 KSNKKLDLVAAFNPS
+472 KSNPKLDLVAAFNPS

-509 NGKASKGGL
+509 NGKARKGGL

-576 TGDDAMTTYVLNAT
+576 TGDDAMKTYVLNAT

-611 TRGFEDF
+611 TRGFEDY
-618 DSDFNHIW
+618 DKDFNHIW
-626 FEDTEVKSVVTANNK
+626 FEDTEVKSVVTANDK
-641 VYSLIATGANTTGTI
+641 VYSLVATGANTTGTI

-724 SDKYGAV
+724 SEKHGAV

-773 KQENGKWKN
+773 KQENGQWLN

>member
-1 MKVFNSTLAAIGL
+1 MNVFNSKLAAIGL

-27 PPNSGNG
+27 TPNSGNG

-89 NLKQELSTGNSKDL
+89 NFKQELSTGNSKDL

-172 DKVYVTEASALLKS
+172 DKVYVTEASAQLKS

-294 GTIDASSA
+294 GTIDASLA

-379 AGNNA
+379 AGNDA

-394 NNGSDKIDAF
+394 NTGSDKIDAF

-445 TNGDVVKLIDENH
+445 TTGDVVKLIDENH

-463 ELTVDINAI
+463 KLTVDINAI
-472 KSNKKLDLVAAFNPS
+472 KSNPKLDLVAAFNPS

-509 NGKASKGGL
+509 NGKARKGGL

-576 TGDDAMTTYVLNAT
+576 TGEDAMKTYVLNAT

-611 TRGFEDF
+611 TRGFEDY
-618 DSDFNHIW
+618 DKDFNHIW
-626 FEDTEVKSVVTANNK
+626 FEDTEVKSVVTANDK
-641 VYSLIATGANTTGTI
+641 VYSLVATGANTTGTI

-675 NVGPENGKNT
+675 NVGPEKGKNT

>member
-1 MKVFNSTLAAIGL
+1 MKVINSKLAAIGL

-27 PPNSGNG
+27 TPNSGNG
-34 NSVVDVTT
+34 ESVVDATT

-61 NARKFFGSRAAGD
+61 NARKLIGSRASD
-74 VTFITAMP
+74 EVTFITGMP
-82 TDIPQEP
+82 EDVPTVP
-89 NLKQELSTGNSKDL
+89 NLKQELSEDNTKDL
-103 VFTEGGVNAY
+103 VYSEGGINTYIV
-113 AIKNK
+113 KNK

-124 GKRIKGV
+124 GKHIKGV
-131 KIFVHGDATLIY
+131 TIFVNGDATLIY
-143 DKSEGGNEIV
+143 DKTEGGNKIV
-153 LAKGAKVQYKGTGS
+153 LGKGAKVQYNGTGS
-167 MITAT
+167 MIAN
-172 DKVYVTEASALLKS
+172 DDIVYVTEASASLKAK
-186 DNDIVIEGEL
+186 NNIVIEGKL
-196 YANWRGIG
+196 YANWRGTG
-204 YESGKEQELR
+204 ESGQELR
-214 TGLGNTT
+214 TGLGNTV
-221 TNAKGEK
+221 TNEKGEK
-228 VVPTQNITFKNGSK
+228 VVPTQNITFKAGSA

-252 NLNIEEGASVNA
+252 DLNIEKGASVNA
-264 TANILNA
+264 TANVLNA

-276 NGGLK
+276 AGGLK
-281 FGGFLQAGNVTVN
+281 LGGFLQAGNVTVN
-294 GTIDASSA
+294 GTIDASA
-302 NTAIKVTGKLNMESG
+302 ENTAIKVTGKLNMESG

-322 HYVNVTNNEKDENN
+322 HYVNVTNNEKDENKT
-336 SVTKVGEA
+336 VTKVGEA

-365 NLNTDNASSGQITL
+365 NLNTDNASEGQITL
-379 AGNNA
+379 AGNDA

-394 NNGSDKIDAF
+394 NNGNDKIDAF

-445 TNGDVVKLIDENH
+445 TNGEVVKLIDENH

-463 ELTVDINAI
+463 KLTVDINAI
-472 KSNKKLDLVAAFNPS
+472 KSNPKLDLVAAFNPS

-509 NGKASKGGL
+509 NGKARKGGL

-576 TGDDAMTTYVLNAT
+576 TGDDAMKTYVLNAT

-611 TRGFEDF
+611 TRGFEDY
-618 DSDFNHIW
+618 DKDFNHIW
-626 FEDTEVKSVVTANNK
+626 FEDTEVKSVVTANDK
-641 VYSLIATGANTTGTI
+641 VYSLVATGANTTGTI

-665 NASKTYTTNG
+665 NASKTYTTDG

-685 IAVDGTDLYVCQG
+685 IAVDGKDLYVCQG
-698 ARGLVRYNS
+698 VRGLVRYNS
-707 NGDKVW
+707 DGDKVW
-713 DYVVPAIQNEK
+713 EYVVPTIQNEK

-737 VAISGNYVFVA
+737 VAISGNYVYVA

-773 KQENGKWKN
+773 KQENGQWLN

-794 GYIFVAYGQSRV
+794 GNIFVAYGQSRV

>member
-1 MKVFNSTLAAIGL
+1 MKVINSKLAAIGL

-27 PPNSGNG
+27 TPNSGNG
-34 NSVVDVTT
+34 NSVLDATT

-61 NARKFFGSRAAGD
+61 NARKLIGSRASDG
-74 VTFITAMP
+74 VTFITGMP
-82 TDIPQEP
+82 EDIPTVP
-89 NLKQELSTGNSKDL
+89 NLKQELSESNTKDL
-103 VFTEGGVNAY
+103 VYSEGGINTYIV
-113 AIKNK
+113 KNK
-118 NTVDLT
+118 NKVDLT

-131 KIFVHGDATLIY
+131 TIFVNGDATLIY
-143 DKSEGGNEIV
+143 DKTEGGNKIV
-153 LAKGAKVQYKGTGS
+153 LGKGAKVQYNGTGS
-167 MITAT
+167 MIAK
-172 DKVYVTEASALLKS
+172 DDIIYVTEASASLKAE
-186 DNDIVIEGEL
+186 NNIVIEGKL
-196 YANWRGIG
+196 YANWRGTG
-204 YESGKEQELR
+204 KSGQELR
-214 TGLGNTT
+214 TGLGKTVANE
-221 TNAKGEK
+221 KGEK
-228 VVPTQNITFKNGSK
+228 VVPTQNITFKKGSA

-252 NLNIEEGASVNA
+252 DLNIEEGASVNA
-264 TANILNA
+264 TANVLNA

-276 NGGLK
+276 GGGLK
-281 FGGFLQAGNVTVN
+281 LGGFLQAGNVTVN
-294 GTIDASSA
+294 GTIDASA
-302 NTAIKVTGKLNMESG
+302 ENTAIKVTGKLNMESG

-322 HYVNVTNNEKDENN
+322 HYVNVTNNEKDENKT
-336 SVTKVGEA
+336 VTKVGEA

-379 AGNNA
+379 AGNDA

-394 NNGSDKIDAF
+394 NKGNDKIDAF

-410 SVLLLQFTKC
+410 SVLLLQITKC

-445 TNGDVVKLIDENH
+445 TTGDVVKLIDENH

-472 KSNKKLDLVAAFNPS
+472 KSNPKLDLVAAFNPS

-509 NGKASKGGL
+509 NGKARKGGL

-576 TGDDAMTTYVLNAT
+576 TGEDAMKTYVLNAT

-611 TRGFEDF
+611 TRGFEDY
-618 DSDFNHIW
+618 DKDFNHIW
-626 FEDTEVKSVVTANNK
+626 FEDTEVKSVVTANDK
-641 VYSLIATGANTTGTI
+641 VYSLVATGANTTGTI

-698 ARGLVRYNS
+698 VRGLVRYNS

-724 SDKYGAV
+724 SDKHGAV

-773 KQENGKWKN
+773 KQENGQWLN

>member
-1 MKVFNSTLAAIGL
+1 MKVINSKLAAIGL

-27 PPNSGNG
+27 TPNSGNG
-34 NSVVDVTT
+34 NSVLDATT

-61 NARKFFGSRAAGD
+61 NARKLIGSRASDG
-74 VTFITAMP
+74 VTFITGMP
-82 TDIPQEP
+82 EDIPTVP
-89 NLKQELSTGNSKDL
+89 NLKQELSESNTKDL
-103 VFTEGGVNAY
+103 VYSEGGINTYIV
-113 AIKNK
+113 KNK
-118 NTVDLT
+118 NKVDLT

-131 KIFVHGDATLIY
+131 TIFVNGDATLIY
-143 DKSEGGNEIV
+143 DKTEGGNKIV
-153 LAKGAKVQYKGTGS
+153 LGKGAKVQYNGTGS
-167 MITAT
+167 MIAK
-172 DKVYVTEASALLKS
+172 DDIIYVTEASASLKAE
-186 DNDIVIEGEL
+186 NNIVIEGKL
-196 YANWRGIG
+196 YANWRGTG
-204 YESGKEQELR
+204 KSGQELR
-214 TGLGNTT
+214 TGLGKTVANE
-221 TNAKGEK
+221 KGEK
-228 VVPTQNITFKNGSK
+228 VVPTQNITFKKGSA

-252 NLNIEEGASVNA
+252 DLNIEEGASVNA
-264 TANILNA
+264 TANVLNA

-276 NGGLK
+276 GGGLK
-281 FGGFLQAGNVTVN
+281 LGGFLQAGNVTVN
-294 GTIDASSA
+294 GTIDASA
-302 NTAIKVTGKLNMESG
+302 ENTAIKVTGKLNMESG

-322 HYVNVTNNEKDENN
+322 HYVNVTNNEKDENKT
-336 SVTKVGEA
+336 VTKVGEA

-379 AGNNA
+379 AGNDA

-394 NNGSDKIDAF
+394 NKGNDKIDAF

-445 TNGDVVKLIDENH
+445 TTGDVVKLIDENH

-463 ELTVDINAI
+463 KLTVDINAI
-472 KSNKKLDLVAAFNPS
+472 KSNPKLDLVAAFNPS

-509 NGKASKGGL
+509 NGKARKGGL

-576 TGDDAMTTYVLNAT
+576 TGEDAMKTYVLNAT

-611 TRGFEDF
+611 TRGFEDY
-618 DSDFNHIW
+618 DKDFNHIW
-626 FEDTEVKSVVTANNK
+626 FEDTEVKSVVTANDK
-641 VYSLIATGANTTGTI
+641 VYSLVATGANTTGTI

-724 SDKYGAV
+724 SEKHGAV

-773 KQENGKWKN
+773 KQENGQWLN

>member
-1 MKVFNSTLAAIGL
+1 MKVINSKLAAIGL

-27 PPNSGNG
+27 TPTSGNG
-34 NSVVDVTT
+34 NSVLDATT

-61 NARKFFGSRAAGD
+61 NARKLIGSRASDG
-74 VTFITAMP
+74 VTFITGMP
-82 TDIPQEP
+82 KDIPTVP
-89 NLKQELSTGNSKDL
+89 NLKQELSESNTKDL
-103 VFTEGGVNAY
+103 VYSEGGINTYIV
-113 AIKNK
+113 KNK
-118 NTVDLT
+118 NKVDLT

-131 KIFVHGDATLIY
+131 TIFVNGDATLIY
-143 DKSEGGNEIV
+143 DKTEGGNKIV
-153 LAKGAKVQYKGTGS
+153 LGKGAKVQYNGTGS
-167 MITAT
+167 MIAK
-172 DKVYVTEASALLKS
+172 DDSIYVTEASASLKAE
-186 DNDIVIEGEL
+186 NNIVIEGKL
-196 YANWRGIG
+196 YANWRGTG
-204 YESGKEQELR
+204 KSGQELR
-214 TGLGNTT
+214 TGLGKTVANE
-221 TNAKGEK
+221 KGEK
-228 VVPTQNITFKNGSK
+228 VVPTQNITFKKGSA

-252 NLNIEEGASVNA
+252 DLNIEEGASVNA
-264 TANILNA
+264 TANVLNA

-276 NGGLK
+276 GGGLK
-281 FGGFLQAGNVTVN
+281 LGGFLQAGNVTVN
-294 GTIDASSA
+294 GTIDASA
-302 NTAIKVTGKLNMESG
+302 ENTAIKVTGKLNMESG

-322 HYVNVTNNEKDENN
+322 HYVNVTNNEKDENKT
-336 SVTKVGEA
+336 VTKVGEA

-379 AGNNA
+379 AGNDA

-394 NNGSDKIDAF
+394 NKGNDKIDAF

-445 TNGDVVKLIDENH
+445 TTGDVVKLIDENH

-472 KSNKKLDLVAAFNPS
+472 KSNPKLDLVAAFNPS

-509 NGKASKGGL
+509 NGKARKGGL

-576 TGDDAMTTYVLNAT
+576 TGEDAMKTYVLNAT

-611 TRGFEDF
+611 TRGFEDY
-618 DSDFNHIW
+618 DKDFNHIW
-626 FEDTEVKSVVTANNK
+626 FEDTEVKSVVTANDK
-641 VYSLIATGANTTGTI
+641 VYSLVATGANTTGTI

-724 SDKYGAV
+724 SEKHGAV

-773 KQENGKWKN
+773 KQENGQWLN

>member
-1 MKVFNSTLAAIGL
+1 MKVINSKLAAIGL

-27 PPNSGNG
+27 TPNSGNG
-34 NSVVDVTT
+34 NSVLDATT

-61 NARKFFGSRAAGD
+61 NARKLIGSRASDG
-74 VTFITAMP
+74 VTFITGMP
-82 TDIPQEP
+82 EDIPTVP
-89 NLKQELSTGNSKDL
+89 NLKQELSESNTKDL
-103 VFTEGGVNAY
+103 VYSEGGINTYIV
-113 AIKNK
+113 KNK
-118 NTVDLT
+118 NKVDLT

-131 KIFVHGDATLIY
+131 TIFVNGDATLIY
-143 DKSEGGNEIV
+143 DKTEGGNKIV
-153 LAKGAKVQYKGTGS
+153 LGKGAKVQYNGTGS
-167 MITAT
+167 MIAK
-172 DKVYVTEASALLKS
+172 DDIIYVTEASASLKAE
-186 DNDIVIEGEL
+186 NNIVIEGKL
-196 YANWRGIG
+196 YANWRGTG
-204 YESGKEQELR
+204 KSGQELR
-214 TGLGNTT
+214 TGLGKTVANE
-221 TNAKGEK
+221 KGEK
-228 VVPTQNITFKNGSK
+228 VVPTQNITFKNGSA

-252 NLNIEEGASVNA
+252 DLNIEEGASVNA
-264 TANILNA
+264 TANVLNA

-276 NGGLK
+276 GGGLK
-281 FGGFLQAGNVTVN
+281 LGGFLQAGNVTVN
-294 GTIDASSA
+294 GTIDASA
-302 NTAIKVTGKLNMESG
+302 ENTAIKVTGKLNMESG

-322 HYVNVTNNEKDENN
+322 HYVNVTNNEKDENKT
-336 SVTKVGEA
+336 VTKVGEA

-379 AGNNA
+379 AGNDA

-394 NNGSDKIDAF
+394 NKGNDKIDAF

-445 TNGDVVKLIDENH
+445 TTGDVVKLIDENH

-463 ELTVDINAI
+463 KLTVDINAI
-472 KSNKKLDLVAAFNPS
+472 KSNPKLDLVAAFNPS

-509 NGKASKGGL
+509 NGKARKGGL

-576 TGDDAMTTYVLNAT
+576 TGEEAMKTYVLNAT

-611 TRGFEDF
+611 TRGFEDY
-618 DSDFNHIW
+618 DKDFNHIW
-626 FEDTEVKSVVTANNK
+626 FEDTEVKSVVTANDK
-641 VYSLIATGANTTGTI
+641 VYSLVATGANTTGTI

-773 KQENGKWKN
+773 KQENGQWLN

>member
-1 MKVFNSTLAAIGL
+1 MKVINSKLAAIGL

-27 PPNSGNG
+27 TPTSGNG
-34 NSVVDVTT
+34 NSVLDATT

-61 NARKFFGSRAAGD
+61 NARKLIDSRASDG
-74 VTFITAMP
+74 VTFITGMP
-82 TDIPQEP
+82 EDIPTVP
-89 NLKQELSTGNSKDL
+89 NLKQELSESNTKDL
-103 VFTEGGVNAY
+103 VYSEGGINTYIV
-113 AIKNK
+113 KNK
-118 NTVDLT
+118 NKVDLT

-131 KIFVHGDATLIY
+131 TIFVNGDATLIY
-143 DKSEGGNEIV
+143 DKTEGGNKIV
-153 LAKGAKVQYKGTGS
+153 LGKGAKVQYNGTGS
-167 MITAT
+167 MIAK
-172 DKVYVTEASALLKS
+172 DDIIYVTEASASLKAE
-186 DNDIVIEGEL
+186 NNIVIEGKL
-196 YANWRGIG
+196 YANWRGTG
-204 YESGKEQELR
+204 KSGQELR
-214 TGLGNTT
+214 TGLGKTVANE
-221 TNAKGEK
+221 KGEK
-228 VVPTQNITFKNGSK
+228 VVPTQNITFKKGSA

-252 NLNIEEGASVNA
+252 DLNIEEGASVNA
-264 TANILNA
+264 TANVLNA

-276 NGGLK
+276 GGGLK
-281 FGGFLQAGNVTVN
+281 LGGFLQAGNVTVN
-294 GTIDASSA
+294 GTIDASA
-302 NTAIKVTGKLNMESG
+302 ENTAIKVTGKLNMESG

-322 HYVNVTNNEKDENN
+322 HYVNVTNNEKDENKT
-336 SVTKVGEA
+336 VTKVGEA

-379 AGNNA
+379 AGNDA

-394 NNGSDKIDAF
+394 NKGNDKIDAF

-445 TNGDVVKLIDENH
+445 TTGDVVKLIDENH

-472 KSNKKLDLVAAFNPS
+472 KSNPKLDLVAAFNPS

-509 NGKASKGGL
+509 NGKARKGGL

-576 TGDDAMTTYVLNAT
+576 TGEDAMKTYVLNAT

-611 TRGFEDF
+611 TRGFEDY
-618 DSDFNHIW
+618 DKDFNHIW
-626 FEDTEVKSVVTANNK
+626 FEDTEVKSVVTANDK
-641 VYSLIATGANTTGTI
+641 VYSLVATGANTTGTI

-724 SDKYGAV
+724 SNKYGAV

-773 KQENGKWKN
+773 KQENGQWLN

>member
-1 MKVFNSTLAAIGL
+1 MKVINSKLAAIGL

-27 PPNSGNG
+27 TPNSGNG
-34 NSVVDVTT
+34 NSVLDATT

-61 NARKFFGSRAAGD
+61 NARKLIGSRASDG
-74 VTFITAMP
+74 VTFITGMP
-82 TDIPQEP
+82 EDIPTVP
-89 NLKQELSTGNSKDL
+89 NLKQELSESNTKDL
-103 VFTEGGVNAY
+103 VYSEGGINTYIV
-113 AIKNK
+113 KNK
-118 NTVDLT
+118 NKVDLT

-131 KIFVHGDATLIY
+131 TIFVNGDATLIY
-143 DKSEGGNEIV
+143 DKTEGGNKIV
-153 LAKGAKVQYKGTGS
+153 LGKGAKVEYNGTGS
-167 MITAT
+167 MIAK
-172 DKVYVTEASALLKS
+172 DDIIYVTEASASLKAK
-186 DNDIVIEGEL
+186 NNIVIEGKL
-196 YANWRGIG
+196 YANWRGTG
-204 YESGKEQELR
+204 KSGQELR
-214 TGLGNTT
+214 TGLGKTVANE
-221 TNAKGEK
+221 KGEK
-228 VVPTQNITFKNGSK
+228 VVPTQNITFKNGSA

-252 NLNIEEGASVNA
+252 DLNIEEGASVNA
-264 TANILNA
+264 TANVLNA

-276 NGGLK
+276 GGGLK
-281 FGGFLQAGNVTVN
+281 LGGFLQAGNVTVN
-294 GTIDASSA
+294 GTIDASA
-302 NTAIKVTGKLNMESG
+302 ENTAIKVTGKLNMESG

-322 HYVNVTNNEKDENN
+322 HYVNVTNNEKDENKT
-336 SVTKVGEA
+336 VTKVGEA

-379 AGNNA
+379 AGNDA

-394 NNGSDKIDAF
+394 NKGNDKIDAF

-445 TNGDVVKLIDENH
+445 TTGDVVKLIDENH

-472 KSNKKLDLVAAFNPS
+472 KSNPKLDLVAAFNPS

-509 NGKASKGGL
+509 NGKARKGGL

-576 TGDDAMTTYVLNAT
+576 TGEDAMKTYVLNAT

-611 TRGFEDF
+611 TRGFEDY
-618 DSDFNHIW
+618 DKDFNHIW

-641 VYSLIATGANTTGTI
+641 VYSLVATGANTTGTI

-698 ARGLVRYNS
+698 ASGLVRYNS

-713 DYVVPAIQNEK
+713 NYVVPAIQNEK
-724 SDKYGAV
+724 SHKYGAV

-773 KQENGKWKN
+773 KQENGQWLN

>member
-1 MKVFNSTLAAIGL
+1 MKVINSKLAAIGL

-27 PPNSGNG
+27 TPTSGNG
-34 NSVVDVTT
+34 NSVLDATT

-61 NARKFFGSRAAGD
+61 NARKLIGSRASDG
-74 VTFITAMP
+74 VTFITGMP
-82 TDIPQEP
+82 KDIPTVP
-89 NLKQELSTGNSKDL
+89 NLKQELSESNTKDL
-103 VFTEGGVNAY
+103 VYSEGGINTYIV
-113 AIKNK
+113 KNK
-118 NTVDLT
+118 NKVDLT

-131 KIFVHGDATLIY
+131 TIFVNGDATLIY
-143 DKSEGGNEIV
+143 DKTEGGNKIV
-153 LAKGAKVQYKGTGS
+153 LGKGAKVQYNGTGS
-167 MITAT
+167 MIAK
-172 DKVYVTEASALLKS
+172 DDIIYVTEASASLKAE
-186 DNDIVIEGEL
+186 NNIVIEGKL
-196 YANWRGIG
+196 YANWRGTG
-204 YESGKEQELR
+204 KSGQELR
-214 TGLGNTT
+214 TGLGKTVANE
-221 TNAKGEK
+221 KGEK
-228 VVPTQNITFKNGSK
+228 VVPTQNITFKNGSA

-252 NLNIEEGASVNA
+252 DLNIEEGASVNA
-264 TANILNA
+264 TANVLNA

-276 NGGLK
+276 GGGLK
-281 FGGFLQAGNVTVN
+281 LGGFLQAGNVTVN
-294 GTIDASSA
+294 GTIDASA
-302 NTAIKVTGKLNMESG
+302 ENTAIKVTGKLNMESG

-322 HYVNVTNNEKDENN
+322 HYVNVTNNEKDENKT
-336 SVTKVGEA
+336 VTKVGEA

-379 AGNNA
+379 AGNDA

-394 NNGSDKIDAF
+394 NKGNDKIDAF

-445 TNGDVVKLIDENH
+445 TTGDVVKLIDENH

-472 KSNKKLDLVAAFNPS
+472 KSNPKLDLVAAFNPS

-509 NGKASKGGL
+509 NGKARKGGL

-576 TGDDAMTTYVLNAT
+576 TGEDAMKTYVLNAT

-611 TRGFEDF
+611 TRGFEDY
-618 DSDFNHIW
+618 DKDFNHIW
-626 FEDTEVKSVVTANNK
+626 FEDTEVKSVVTANDK
-641 VYSLIATGANTTGTI
+641 VYSLVATGANTTGTI

-757 DKATGKELC
+757 DKAKGKELC

-773 KQENGKWKN
+773 KQENGQWLN

>member
-1 MKVFNSTLAAIGL
+1 MKVINSKLAAIGL

-27 PPNSGNG
+27 TPTSGNG
-34 NSVVDVTT
+34 NSVLDATT

-61 NARKFFGSRAAGD
+61 NARKLIGSRASDG
-74 VTFITAMP
+74 VTFITGMP
-82 TDIPQEP
+82 EDIPTVP
-89 NLKQELSTGNSKDL
+89 NLKQELSESNTKDL
-103 VFTEGGVNAY
+103 VYSEGGINTYIV
-113 AIKNK
+113 KNK
-118 NTVDLT
+118 NKVDLT

-131 KIFVHGDATLIY
+131 TIFVNGDATLIY
-143 DKSEGGNEIV
+143 DKTEGGNKIV
-153 LAKGAKVQYKGTGS
+153 LGKGAKVQYNGTGS
-167 MITAT
+167 MIAK
-172 DKVYVTEASALLKS
+172 DDIIYVTEASASLKAE
-186 DNDIVIEGEL
+186 NDIVIEGKL
-196 YANWRGIG
+196 YANWRGTG
-204 YESGKEQELR
+204 KSGQELR
-214 TGLGNTT
+214 TGLGKTVANE
-221 TNAKGEK
+221 KGEK
-228 VVPTQNITFKNGSK
+228 VVPTQNITFKKGSA

-252 NLNIEEGASVNA
+252 DLNIEEGASVNA
-264 TANILNA
+264 TANVLNA

-276 NGGLK
+276 GGGLK
-281 FGGFLQAGNVTVN
+281 LGGFLQAGNVTVN
-294 GTIDASSA
+294 GTIDASA
-302 NTAIKVTGKLNMESG
+302 ENTAIKVTGKLNMESG

-322 HYVNVTNNEKDENN
+322 HYVNVTNNEKDENKT
-336 SVTKVGEA
+336 VTKVGEA

-379 AGNNA
+379 AGNDA

-394 NNGSDKIDAF
+394 NKGNDKIDAF

-445 TNGDVVKLIDENH
+445 TTGDVVKLIDENH

-472 KSNKKLDLVAAFNPS
+472 KSNPKLDLVAAFNPS

-509 NGKASKGGL
+509 NGKARKGGL

-576 TGDDAMTTYVLNAT
+576 TGEDAMKTYVLNAT

-611 TRGFEDF
+611 TRGFEDY
-618 DSDFNHIW
+618 DKDFNHIW
-626 FEDTEVKSVVTANNK
+626 FEDTEVKSVVTANDK
-641 VYSLIATGANTTGTI
+641 VYSLVATGANTTGTI

-724 SDKYGAV
+724 SEKHGAV

-773 KQENGKWKN
+773 KQENGQWLN

>member
-1 MKVFNSTLAAIGL
+1 MKVINSKLAAIGL

-27 PPNSGNG
+27 TPNSGNG
-34 NSVVDVTT
+34 NSVLDATT

-61 NARKFFGSRAAGD
+61 NARKLIGSRASDG
-74 VTFITAMP
+74 VTFITGMP
-82 TDIPQEP
+82 EDIPTVP
-89 NLKQELSTGNSKDL
+89 NLKQELSESNTKDL
-103 VFTEGGVNAY
+103 VYSEGGINTYIV
-113 AIKNK
+113 KNK
-118 NTVDLT
+118 NKVDLT

-131 KIFVHGDATLIY
+131 TIFVNGDATLIY
-143 DKSEGGNEIV
+143 DKTEGGNKIV
-153 LAKGAKVQYKGTGS
+153 LGKGAKVQYNGTGS
-167 MITAT
+167 MIAK
-172 DKVYVTEASALLKS
+172 DDIIYVTEASASLKAE
-186 DNDIVIEGEL
+186 NNIVIEGKL
-196 YANWRGIG
+196 YANWRGTG
-204 YESGKEQELR
+204 KSGQELR
-214 TGLGNTT
+214 TGLGKTVANE
-221 TNAKGEK
+221 KGEK
-228 VVPTQNITFKNGSK
+228 VVPTQNITFKNGSA

-252 NLNIEEGASVNA
+252 DLNIEEGASVNA
-264 TANILNA
+264 TANVLNA

-276 NGGLK
+276 GGGLK
-281 FGGFLQAGNVTVN
+281 LGGFLQAGNVTVN
-294 GTIDASSA
+294 GTIDASA
-302 NTAIKVTGKLNMESG
+302 ENTAIKVTGKLNMESG

-322 HYVNVTNNEKDENN
+322 HYVNVTNNEKDENKT
-336 SVTKVGEA
+336 VTKVGEA

-379 AGNNA
+379 AGNDA

-394 NNGSDKIDAF
+394 NKGNDKIDAF

-445 TNGDVVKLIDENH
+445 TTGDVVKLIDENH

-463 ELTVDINAI
+463 KLTVDINAI
-472 KSNKKLDLVAAFNPS
+472 KSNPKLDLVAAFNPS

-509 NGKASKGGL
+509 NGKARKGGL

-576 TGDDAMTTYVLNAT
+576 TGDDAMKTYVLNAT

-611 TRGFEDF
+611 TRGFEDY
-618 DSDFNHIW
+618 DKDFNHIW
-626 FEDTEVKSVVTANNK
+626 FEDTEVKSVVTANDK
-641 VYSLIATGANTTGTI
+641 VYSLVATGANTTGTI

-724 SDKYGAV
+724 SEKHGAV

-773 KQENGKWKN
+773 KQENGQWLN

>member
-1 MKVFNSTLAAIGL
+1 MKVINSKLAAIGL

-27 PPNSGNG
+27 TPTSGNG
-34 NSVVDVTT
+34 NSVLDATT

-61 NARKFFGSRAAGD
+61 NARKLIGSRASDG
-74 VTFITAMP
+74 VTFITGMP
-82 TDIPQEP
+82 GDIPTVP
-89 NLKQELSTGNSKDL
+89 NLKQELSESNTKDL
-103 VFTEGGVNAY
+103 VYSEGGINTYIV
-113 AIKNK
+113 KNK
-118 NTVDLT
+118 NKVDLT

-131 KIFVHGDATLIY
+131 TIFVNGDATLIY
-143 DKSEGGNEIV
+143 DKTEGGNKIV
-153 LAKGAKVQYKGTGS
+153 LGKGAKVQYNGTGS
-167 MITAT
+167 MIAKDDTI
-172 DKVYVTEASALLKS
+172 YVTEASASLKAK
-186 DNDIVIEGEL
+186 NNIVIEGKL
-196 YANWRGIG
+196 YANWRGTG
-204 YESGKEQELR
+204 KSGQELR
-214 TGLGNTT
+214 TGLGMTVANE
-221 TNAKGEK
+221 KGEK
-228 VVPTQNITFKNGSK
+228 VVPTQNITFKNGSA

-252 NLNIEEGASVNA
+252 DLNIEEGASVNA
-264 TANILNA
+264 TANVLNA

-276 NGGLK
+276 DGGLK
-281 FGGFLQAGNVTVN
+281 LGGFLQAGNVTVN
-294 GTIDASSA
+294 GTIDASA
-302 NTAIKVTGKLNMESG
+302 ENTAIKVTGKLNMESG

-322 HYVNVTNNEKDENN
+322 HYVNVTNNEKDENKT
-336 SVTKVGEA
+336 VTKVGEA

-394 NNGSDKIDAF
+394 NKGSDKIDAF

-445 TNGDVVKLIDENH
+445 TTGDVVKLIDENH

-472 KSNKKLDLVAAFNPS
+472 KSNPKLDLVAAFNPS

-509 NGKASKGGL
+509 NGKARKGGL

-576 TGDDAMTTYVLNAT
+576 TGEDAMKTYVLNAT

-611 TRGFEDF
+611 TRGFEDY
-618 DSDFNHIW
+618 DKDFNHIW

-641 VYSLIATGANTTGTI
+641 VYSLVATGANTTGTI

-698 ARGLVRYNS
+698 VRGLVRYNS

-724 SDKYGAV
+724 SEKHGAV

-773 KQENGKWKN
+773 KKENGKWKN

>member
-1 MKVFNSTLAAIGL
+1 
-14 AAFVFASCSDSTD
+14 
-27 PPNSGNG
+27 
-34 NSVVDVTT
+34 
-42 IGLTSSTPTGVFN
+42 
-55 YKNSTA
+55 
-61 NARKFFGSRAAGD
+61 
-74 VTFITAMP
+74 
-82 TDIPQEP
+82 
-89 NLKQELSTGNSKDL
+89 
-103 VFTEGGVNAY
+103 
-113 AIKNK
+113 
-118 NTVDLT
+118 
-124 GKRIKGV
+124 
-131 KIFVHGDATLIY
+131 
-143 DKSEGGNEIV
+143 
-153 LAKGAKVQYKGTGS
+153 

-172 DKVYVTEASALLKS
+172 DKVYITEASALLKS

-196 YANWRGIG
+196 YANWRGKG
-204 YESGKEQELR
+204 SESGKAQALR

-576 TGDDAMTTYVLNAT
+576 TGD
-590 EHNKLDAN
+590 
-598 SITKYGDHFVVAS
+598 IP
-611 TRGFEDF
+611 
-618 DSDFNHIW
+618 DFNISKIDICPFRAYQRSFRLFHGNFSKGIHLRSRLLC
-626 FEDTEVKSVVTANNK
+626 FTQNDH
-641 VYSLIATGANTTGTI
+641 TGQTGFKI
-656 KEFNTTMFN
+656 CPF
-665 NASKTYTTNG
+665 
-675 NVGPENGKNT
+675 
-685 IAVDGTDLYVCQG
+685 L
-698 ARGLVRYNS
+698 
-707 NGDKVW
+707 
-713 DYVVPAIQNEK
+713 
-724 SDKYGAV
+724 
-731 KGYCNG
+731 
-737 VAISGNYVFVA
+737 
-748 AGGYGVVVL
+748 
-757 DKATGKELC
+757 
-766 HRIAFNG
+766 
-773 KQENGKWKN
+773 KW
-782 GNSANYVTVGKD
+782 AH
-794 GYIFVAYGQSRV
+794 
-806 QVFKLTSTT
+806 LL
-815 K
+815 

>member
-1 MKVFNSTLAAIGL
+1 MKVINSKLAAIGL

-27 PPNSGNG
+27 TPNSGNG
-34 NSVVDVTT
+34 NSVLDATT

-61 NARKFFGSRAAGD
+61 NARKLIGSRASDG
-74 VTFITAMP
+74 VTFITGMP
-82 TDIPQEP
+82 EDIPTVP
-89 NLKQELSTGNSKDL
+89 NLKQELSESNTKDL
-103 VFTEGGVNAY
+103 VYSEGGINTYIV
-113 AIKNK
+113 KNK
-118 NTVDLT
+118 NKVDLT

-131 KIFVHGDATLIY
+131 TIFVNGDATLIY
-143 DKSEGGNEIV
+143 DKTEGGNKIV
-153 LAKGAKVQYKGTGS
+153 LGKGAKVQYNGTGS
-167 MITAT
+167 MIAK
-172 DKVYVTEASALLKS
+172 DDIIYVTEASASLKAE
-186 DNDIVIEGEL
+186 NNIVIEGKL
-196 YANWRGIG
+196 YANWRGTG
-204 YESGKEQELR
+204 KSGQELR
-214 TGLGNTT
+214 TGLGKTVANE
-221 TNAKGEK
+221 KGEK
-228 VVPTQNITFKNGSK
+228 VVPTQNITFKNGSA

-252 NLNIEEGASVNA
+252 DLNIEEGASVNA
-264 TANILNA
+264 TANVLNA

-276 NGGLK
+276 GGGLK
-281 FGGFLQAGNVTVN
+281 LGGFLQAGNVTVN
-294 GTIDASSA
+294 GTIDASA
-302 NTAIKVTGKLNMESG
+302 ENTAIKVTGKLNMESG

-322 HYVNVTNNEKDENN
+322 HYVNVTNNEKDENKT
-336 SVTKVGEA
+336 VTKVGEA

-379 AGNNA
+379 AGNDA

-394 NNGSDKIDAF
+394 NKGNDKIDAF

-445 TNGDVVKLIDENH
+445 TTGDVVKLIDENH

-472 KSNKKLDLVAAFNPS
+472 KSNPKLDLVAAFNPS

-509 NGKASKGGL
+509 NGKARKGGL

-576 TGDDAMTTYVLNAT
+576 TGEEAMKTYVLNAT

-611 TRGFEDF
+611 TRGFEDY
-618 DSDFNHIW
+618 DKDFNHIW
-626 FEDTEVKSVVTANNK
+626 FEDTEVKSVVTANDK
-641 VYSLIATGANTTGTI
+641 VYSLVATGANTTGTI

-724 SDKYGAV
+724 SEKHGAV

-773 KQENGKWKN
+773 KQENGQWLN

>member
-1 MKVFNSTLAAIGL
+1 MKVINSKLAAIGL

-27 PPNSGNG
+27 TPTSGNG
-34 NSVVDVTT
+34 NSVLDATT

-61 NARKFFGSRAAGD
+61 NARKLIGSRASDG
-74 VTFITAMP
+74 VTFITGMP
-82 TDIPQEP
+82 KDIPTVP
-89 NLKQELSTGNSKDL
+89 NLKQELSESNTKDL
-103 VFTEGGVNAY
+103 VYSEGGINTYIV
-113 AIKNK
+113 KNK
-118 NTVDLT
+118 NKVDLT

-131 KIFVHGDATLIY
+131 TIFVNGDATLIY
-143 DKSEGGNEIV
+143 DKTEGGNKIV
-153 LAKGAKVQYKGTGS
+153 LGKGAKVQYNGTGS
-167 MITAT
+167 MIAK
-172 DKVYVTEASALLKS
+172 DDIIYVTEASASLKAE
-186 DNDIVIEGEL
+186 NNIVIEGKL
-196 YANWRGIG
+196 YANWRGTG
-204 YESGKEQELR
+204 KSGQELR
-214 TGLGNTT
+214 TGLGKTVANE
-221 TNAKGEK
+221 KGEK
-228 VVPTQNITFKNGSK
+228 VVPTQNITFKNGSA

-252 NLNIEEGASVNA
+252 DLNIEEGASVNA
-264 TANILNA
+264 TANVLNA

-276 NGGLK
+276 GGGLK
-281 FGGFLQAGNVTVN
+281 LGGFLQAGNVTVN
-294 GTIDASSA
+294 GTIDASA
-302 NTAIKVTGKLNMESG
+302 ENTAIKVTGKLNMESG

-322 HYVNVTNNEKDENN
+322 HYVNVTNNEKDENKT
-336 SVTKVGEA
+336 VTKVGEA

-379 AGNNA
+379 AGNDA

-394 NNGSDKIDAF
+394 NKGNDKIDAF

-445 TNGDVVKLIDENH
+445 TTGDVVKLIDENH

-472 KSNKKLDLVAAFNPS
+472 KSNPKLDLVAAFNPS

-509 NGKASKGGL
+509 NGKARKGGL

-576 TGDDAMTTYVLNAT
+576 TGEDAMKTYVLNAT

-611 TRGFEDF
+611 TRGFEDY
-618 DSDFNHIW
+618 DKDFNHIW
-626 FEDTEVKSVVTANNK
+626 FEDTEVKSVVTANDK
-641 VYSLIATGANTTGTI
+641 VYSLVATGANTTGTI

-773 KQENGKWKN
+773 KQENGQWLN

>member
-1 MKVFNSTLAAIGL
+1 MKVINSKLAAIGL

-27 PPNSGNG
+27 TPNSGNG
-34 NSVVDVTT
+34 NSVVDATT

-61 NARKFFGSRAAGD
+61 NARKLIGSRASDG
-74 VTFITAMP
+74 VTFITGMP
-82 TDIPQEP
+82 EDIPTVP
-89 NLKQELSTGNSKDL
+89 NLKQELSESNTKDL
-103 VFTEGGVNAY
+103 VYSEGGINTYIV
-113 AIKNK
+113 KNK
-118 NTVDLT
+118 NKVDLT

-131 KIFVHGDATLIY
+131 TIFVNGDATLIY
-143 DKSEGGNEIV
+143 DKTEGGNKIV
-153 LAKGAKVQYKGTGS
+153 LGKGAKVEYNGTGS
-167 MITAT
+167 MIAK
-172 DKVYVTEASALLKS
+172 DDIIYVTEASASLKAK
-186 DNDIVIEGEL
+186 NNIVIEGKL
-196 YANWRGIG
+196 YANWRGTG
-204 YESGKEQELR
+204 KSGQELR
-214 TGLGNTT
+214 TGLGKTVANE
-221 TNAKGEK
+221 KGEK
-228 VVPTQNITFKNGSK
+228 VVPTQNITFKNGSA

-252 NLNIEEGASVNA
+252 DLNIEEGASVNA
-264 TANILNA
+264 TANVLNA

-276 NGGLK
+276 GGGLK
-281 FGGFLQAGNVTVN
+281 LGGFLQAGNVTVN
-294 GTIDASSA
+294 GTIDASA
-302 NTAIKVTGKLNMESG
+302 ENTAIKVTGKLNMESG

-322 HYVNVTNNEKDENN
+322 HYVNVTNNEKDENKT
-336 SVTKVGEA
+336 VTKVGEA

-379 AGNNA
+379 AGNDA

-394 NNGSDKIDAF
+394 NNGNDKIDAF

-445 TNGDVVKLIDENH
+445 TTGDVVKLIDENH

-472 KSNKKLDLVAAFNPS
+472 KSNPKLDLVAAFNPS

-509 NGKASKGGL
+509 NGKARKGGL

-576 TGDDAMTTYVLNAT
+576 TGEDAMKTYVLNAT

-611 TRGFEDF
+611 TRGFEDY
-618 DSDFNHIW
+618 DKDFNHIW
-626 FEDTEVKSVVTANNK
+626 FKDTEVKSVVTANDK
-641 VYSLIATGANTTGTI
+641 VYSLVATGANTTGTI

-698 ARGLVRYNS
+698 ASGLVRYNS

-773 KQENGKWKN
+773 KQENGQWLN

>member
-1 MKVFNSTLAAIGL
+1 MKVINSKLAAIGL

-27 PPNSGNG
+27 TPNSGNG
-34 NSVVDVTT
+34 NSVLDATT

-61 NARKFFGSRAAGD
+61 NARKLIGSRASDG
-74 VTFITAMP
+74 VTFITGMP
-82 TDIPQEP
+82 EDIPTVP
-89 NLKQELSTGNSKDL
+89 NLKQELSESNTKDL
-103 VFTEGGVNAY
+103 VYSEGGINTYIV
-113 AIKNK
+113 KNK
-118 NTVDLT
+118 NKVDLT

-131 KIFVHGDATLIY
+131 TIFVNGDATLIY
-143 DKSEGGNEIV
+143 DKTEGGNKIV
-153 LAKGAKVQYKGTGS
+153 LGKGAKVQYNGTGS
-167 MITAT
+167 MIAK
-172 DKVYVTEASALLKS
+172 DDIIYVTEASASLKAE
-186 DNDIVIEGEL
+186 NNIVIEGKL
-196 YANWRGIG
+196 YANWRGTG
-204 YESGKEQELR
+204 KSGQELR
-214 TGLGNTT
+214 TGLGKTVANE
-221 TNAKGEK
+221 KGEK
-228 VVPTQNITFKNGSK
+228 VVPTQNITFKNGSA

-252 NLNIEEGASVNA
+252 DLNIEEGASVNA
-264 TANILNA
+264 TANVLNA

-276 NGGLK
+276 GGGLK
-281 FGGFLQAGNVTVN
+281 LGGFLQAGNVTVN
-294 GTIDASSA
+294 GTIDASA
-302 NTAIKVTGKLNMESG
+302 ENTAIKVTGKLNMESG

-322 HYVNVTNNEKDENN
+322 HYVNVTNNEKDENKT
-336 SVTKVGEA
+336 VTKVGEA

-379 AGNNA
+379 AGNDA

-394 NNGSDKIDAF
+394 NKGNDKIDAF

-445 TNGDVVKLIDENH
+445 TTGDVVKLIDENH

-463 ELTVDINAI
+463 KLTVDINAI
-472 KSNKKLDLVAAFNPS
+472 KSNPKLDLVAAFNPS

-509 NGKASKGGL
+509 NGKARKGGL

-576 TGDDAMTTYVLNAT
+576 TGDDAMKTYVLNAT

-611 TRGFEDF
+611 TRGFEDY
-618 DSDFNHIW
+618 DKDFNHIW
-626 FEDTEVKSVVTANNK
+626 FEDTEVKSVVTANDK
-641 VYSLIATGANTTGTI
+641 VYSLVATGANTTGTI

-707 NGDKVW
+707 NGDKVVW

-724 SDKYGAV
+724 SEKHGAV

-773 KQENGKWKN
+773 KQENGQWLN

>member
-1 MKVFNSTLAAIGL
+1 MKVINSKLAAIGL

-27 PPNSGNG
+27 TPNSGNG
-34 NSVVDVTT
+34 ESVVDATT

-61 NARKFFGSRAAGD
+61 NARKLIGSRASDG
-74 VTFITAMP
+74 VTFITGMP
-82 TDIPQEP
+82 ENIPTVP
-89 NLKQELSTGNSKDL
+89 NLKQELSESNTKDL
-103 VFTEGGVNAY
+103 VYSEGGINTYIV
-113 AIKNK
+113 KNK
-118 NTVDLT
+118 NKVDLT

-131 KIFVHGDATLIY
+131 TIFVNGDATLIY
-143 DKSEGGNEIV
+143 DKTEGGNKIV
-153 LAKGAKVQYKGTGS
+153 LGKGAKVQYNGTGS
-167 MITAT
+167 MIAK
-172 DKVYVTEASALLKS
+172 DDIIYVTEASASLKAE
-186 DNDIVIEGEL
+186 NNIVIEGKL
-196 YANWRGIG
+196 YANWRGTG
-204 YESGKEQELR
+204 KSGQELR
-214 TGLGNTT
+214 TGLGKTVANE
-221 TNAKGEK
+221 KGEK
-228 VVPTQNITFKNGSK
+228 VVPTQNITFKNGSA

-252 NLNIEEGASVNA
+252 DLNIEEGASVNA
-264 TANILNA
+264 TANVLNA

-276 NGGLK
+276 GGGLK
-281 FGGFLQAGNVTVN
+281 LGGFLQAGNVTVN
-294 GTIDASSA
+294 GTIDASA
-302 NTAIKVTGKLNMESG
+302 ENTAIKVTGKLNMESG

-322 HYVNVTNNEKDENN
+322 HYVNVTNNEKDENKT
-336 SVTKVGEA
+336 VTKVGEA

-365 NLNTDNASSGQITL
+365 NFNTDNASSGQITL
-379 AGNNA
+379 AGNDA

-394 NNGSDKIDAF
+394 NKGNDKIDAF

-445 TNGDVVKLIDENH
+445 TTTGDVVKLIDENH

-472 KSNKKLDLVAAFNPS
+472 KSNPKLDLVAAFNPS

-509 NGKASKGGL
+509 NGKARKGGL

-576 TGDDAMTTYVLNAT
+576 TGDDAMKTYVLNAT

-611 TRGFEDF
+611 TRGFEDY
-618 DSDFNHIW
+618 DKDFNHIW
-626 FEDTEVKSVVTANNK
+626 FEDTEVKSVVTANDK
-641 VYSLIATGANTTGTI
+641 VYSLVATGANTTGTI

-773 KQENGKWKN
+773 KQENGQWLN

>member
-1 MKVFNSTLAAIGL
+1 MKVINSKLAAIGL

-27 PPNSGNG
+27 TPTSGNG
-34 NSVVDVTT
+34 NSVLDATT

-61 NARKFFGSRAAGD
+61 NARKLIGSRASDG
-74 VTFITAMP
+74 VTFITGMP
-82 TDIPQEP
+82 EDIPTVP
-89 NLKQELSTGNSKDL
+89 NLKQELSESNTKDL
-103 VFTEGGVNAY
+103 VYSEGGINTYIV
-113 AIKNK
+113 KNK
-118 NTVDLT
+118 NKVDLT

-131 KIFVHGDATLIY
+131 TIFVNGDATLIY
-143 DKSEGGNEIV
+143 DKTEGGNKIV
-153 LAKGAKVQYKGTGS
+153 LGKGAKVQYNGTGS
-167 MITAT
+167 MIAK
-172 DKVYVTEASALLKS
+172 DDIIYVTEASASLKAE
-186 DNDIVIEGEL
+186 NNIVIEGKL
-196 YANWRGIG
+196 YANWRGTG
-204 YESGKEQELR
+204 KSGQELR
-214 TGLGNTT
+214 TGLGKTVANE
-221 TNAKGEK
+221 KGEK
-228 VVPTQNITFKNGSK
+228 VVPTQNITFKKGSA

-252 NLNIEEGASVNA
+252 DLNIEEGASVNA
-264 TANILNA
+264 TANVLNA

-276 NGGLK
+276 GGGLK
-281 FGGFLQAGNVTVN
+281 LGGFLQAGNVTVN
-294 GTIDASSA
+294 GTIDASA
-302 NTAIKVTGKLNMESG
+302 ENTAIKVTGKLNMESG

-322 HYVNVTNNEKDENN
+322 HYVNVTNNEKDENKT
-336 SVTKVGEA
+336 VTKVGEA

-379 AGNNA
+379 AGNDA

-394 NNGSDKIDAF
+394 NKGNDKIDAF

-445 TNGDVVKLIDENH
+445 TTGDVVKLIDENH

-472 KSNKKLDLVAAFNPS
+472 KSNPKLDLVAAFNPS

-509 NGKASKGGL
+509 NGKARKGGL

-576 TGDDAMTTYVLNAT
+576 TGEDAMKTYVLNAT

-611 TRGFEDF
+611 TRGFEDY
-618 DSDFNHIW
+618 DKDFNHIW
-626 FEDTEVKSVVTANNK
+626 FEDTEVKSVVTANDK
-641 VYSLIATGANTTGTI
+641 VYSLVATGANTTGTI

-698 ARGLVRYNS
+698 VRGLVRYNS

-773 KQENGKWKN
+773 KQENGQWLN

>member
-1 MKVFNSTLAAIGL
+1 MKVINSKLAAIGL

-27 PPNSGNG
+27 TPNSGNG
-34 NSVVDVTT
+34 NSVLDATT

-61 NARKFFGSRAAGD
+61 NARKLIGSRASDG
-74 VTFITAMP
+74 VTFITGMP
-82 TDIPQEP
+82 EDIPTVP
-89 NLKQELSTGNSKDL
+89 NLKQELSESNTKDL
-103 VFTEGGVNAY
+103 VYSEGGINTYIV
-113 AIKNK
+113 KNK
-118 NTVDLT
+118 NKVDLT

-131 KIFVHGDATLIY
+131 TIFVNGDATLIY
-143 DKSEGGNEIV
+143 DKTEGGNKIV
-153 LAKGAKVQYKGTGS
+153 LGKGAKVQYNGTGS
-167 MITAT
+167 MIAK
-172 DKVYVTEASALLKS
+172 DDIIYVTEASASLKAE
-186 DNDIVIEGEL
+186 NNIVIEGKL
-196 YANWRGIG
+196 YANWRGTG
-204 YESGKEQELR
+204 KSGQELR
-214 TGLGNTT
+214 TGLGKTVANE
-221 TNAKGEK
+221 KGEK
-228 VVPTQNITFKNGSK
+228 VVPTQNITFKKGSA

-252 NLNIEEGASVNA
+252 DLNIEEGASVNA
-264 TANILNA
+264 TANVLNA

-276 NGGLK
+276 GGGLK
-281 FGGFLQAGNVTVN
+281 LGGFLQAGNVTVN
-294 GTIDASSA
+294 GTIDASA
-302 NTAIKVTGKLNMESG
+302 ENTAIKVTGKLNMESG

-322 HYVNVTNNEKDENN
+322 HYVNVTNNEKDENKT
-336 SVTKVGEA
+336 VTKVGEA

-379 AGNNA
+379 AGNDA

-394 NNGSDKIDAF
+394 NKGNDKIDAF

-445 TNGDVVKLIDENH
+445 TTGDVVKLIDENH

-472 KSNKKLDLVAAFNPS
+472 KSNPKLDLVAAFNPS

-509 NGKASKGGL
+509 NGKARKGGL

-576 TGDDAMTTYVLNAT
+576 TGEDAMKTYVLNAT

-611 TRGFEDF
+611 TRGFEDY
-618 DSDFNHIW
+618 DKDFNHIW
-626 FEDTEVKSVVTANNK
+626 FEDTEVKSVVTANDK
-641 VYSLIATGANTTGTI
+641 VYSLVATGANTTGTI

-724 SDKYGAV
+724 SNKYGAV

-773 KQENGKWKN
+773 KQENGQWLN
-782 GNSANYVTVGKD
+782 GNSANYVTIGKD